1 MLSLKV
7 KVEKP
12 DLEATSAR
20 SRLDA
25 VLQGLL
31 ERSEGDREV
40 LEDDAGKA
48 VGDAVP
54 KDASPSAPGKRGQPP
69 LMGQPH
75 ISPHR
80 ASRRFPPHRRKKRRE
95 AEEGQPDP
103 PLQRPRPGCATALRG
118 APKSA
123 PRRPNPPHICRAQ
136 VKLRTFMSCPPR
148 PPPAPPPASPP
159 PSDPTKAPPPRI
171 SPWSRPPCRPS
182 STATWRGG
190 SASGRG
196 GRKRRSGSSS
206 AMAPACASSAA
217 STSASKGP
225 PLPPR
230 PANQRV
236 LFPFAPPSRFLSAN
250 RRRSLPLQ
258 PRSVGTMSQRS
269 STRIGWCVKEGGV
282 AWRVYSLKK
291 KRRQRGNE
299 SYWWKTGERN

>member
-54 KDASPSAPGKRGQPP
+54 KDASPSAPGKRGQPPTYGAAPHLGVSPP

-136 VKLRTFMSCPPR
+136 PLE
-148 PPPAPPPASPP
+148 P
-159 PSDPTKAPPPRI
+159 PSM
-171 SPWSRPPCRPS
+171 
-182 STATWRGG
+182 
-190 SASGRG
+190 SALIYSNMERW
-196 GRKRRSGSSS
+196 KR
-206 AMAPACASSAA
+206 
-217 STSASKGP
+217 
-225 PLPPR
+225 
-230 PANQRV
+230 V
-236 LFPFAPPSRFLSAN
+236 
-250 RRRSLPLQ
+250 
-258 PRSVGTMSQRS
+258 
-269 STRIGWCVKEGGV
+269 
-282 AWRVYSLKK
+282 
-291 KRRQRGNE
+291 RQR
-299 SYWWKTGERN
+299 WKEASLRQQQRYGASLRLLRRIYERQ

>member
-103 PLQRPRPGCATALRG
+103 PLQRPNTYVIKLFDRSVDLGQFSEGTPLYPVCRAWMRNCPTGRPQICPTA
-118 APKSA
+118 PESA
-123 PRRPNPPHICRAQ
+123 PHLQSAGKAEDIYE
-136 VKLRTFMSCPPR
+136 L
-148 PPPAPPPASPP
+148 PPPAPPRA
-159 PSDPTKAPPPRI
+159 PPRI
-171 SPWSRPPCRPS
+171 PSPLGPDE
-182 STATWRGG
+182 G
-190 SASGRG
+190 SA
-196 GRKRRSGSSS
+196 
-206 AMAPACASSAA
+206 P
-217 STSASKGP
+217 TDQ
-225 PLPPR
+225 PLE
-230 PANQRV
+230 
-236 LFPFAPPSRFLSAN
+236 PPSMSALIYSN
-250 RRRSLPLQ
+250 MER
-258 PRSVGTMSQRS
+258 
-269 STRIGWCVKEGGV
+269 WK
-282 AWRVYSLKK
+282 RV
-291 KRRQRGNE
+291 RQR
-299 SYWWKTGERN
+299 WKEASLRQQQRYGASLRLLRRIYERQ